1 QATPVVVLNATGIVA
16 ISAGGDHSLAL
27 KENGTILAWGR
38 DHLGQLGDDATLA
51 NQPTPVPV
59 SSATGIVAISAGLNH
74 SLALKGNGTML
85 SWGLGALVGDD
96 TIFADQPTP
105 IAVLNATGIVAI
117 SAGGNHSL
125 ALKDNGTM
133 LAWGFDDSGQLGD
146 DATLALKFTPVVVS
160 SATDIVAISAGNG
173 HSLALKDNG
182 TMLGWGADFTGQ
194 LGNDSAIINQPI
206 PVSVLLGAGIT
217 IRLP

>member
-1 QATPVVVLNATGIVA
+1 LNATGIVA